1 MSIVKK
7 IKPLKGDDNP
17 IKTDEIEYAV
27 AKLYNYRKNLIVPN
41 LSYGLDGMHECD
53 LFIIKPSDYAV
64 EVEIKISI
72 ADLKADFK
80 KEHKHIDTY
89 HRIHEFYYA
98 LPFDLYEKAKDL
110 IPETA
115 GIIVCKRYGKKVTAR
130 LVRNAKRIKGARKLT
145 LEEKYKVARLGT
157 MRIWGIKNKI
167 INKCNKIEKQSYN
180 K

>member
-1 MSIVKK
+1 MNIIKK
-7 IKPLKGDDNP
+7 PKTIKGLDTP

-27 AKLYNYRKNLIVPN
+27 AKLYDYRKNLLVPN
-41 LSYGLDGMHECD
+41 LSFGLEGMHECD

-64 EVEIKISI
+64 EVEIKISL

-80 KEHKHIDTY
+80 KEHQHIDSQ

-98 LPFDLYEKAKDL
+98 MPYDVYEKAKDL

-115 GIIVCKRYGKKVTAR
+115 GIITCKRYGKKVKAIFI
-130 LVRNAKRIKGARKLT
+130 RNAKRIKNARKLT

-157 MRIWGIKNKI
+157 MRICAIKNKMV
-167 INKCNKIEKQSYN
+167 NKCNKIQKGTYN
-180 K
+180 